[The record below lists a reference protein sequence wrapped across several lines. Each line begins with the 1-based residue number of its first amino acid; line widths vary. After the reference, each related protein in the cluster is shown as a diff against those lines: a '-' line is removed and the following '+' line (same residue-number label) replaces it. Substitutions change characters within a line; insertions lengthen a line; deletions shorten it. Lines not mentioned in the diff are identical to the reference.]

1 MTKIS
6 SSADLIAAIDDRK
19 EALKKKDVEINRR
32 AGISAAALPLIRKR
46 GGNMETDTMF
56 LLAKAL
62 SLTITIQTNKE
73 AKAEQA
79 VVQTNREVEAE
90 RDDAAAARA
99 ALTAANAV
107 MDAWS
112 VETFRITDAWQP
124 VVQMEDV
131 ERPAPYITDIKIVN
145 LKGRWAMVVK
155 KSDSA
160 DWINV
165 PVE

>member
-1 MTKIS
+1 M
-6 SSADLIAAIDDRK
+6 LEELDDRARI
-19 EALKKKDVEINRR
+19 E
-32 AGISAAALPLIRKR
+32 
-46 GGNMETDTMF
+46 
-56 LLAKAL
+56 
-62 SLTITIQTNKE
+62 
-73 AKAEQA
+73 AEQA

-90 RDDAAAARA
+90 GD
-99 ALTAANAV
+99 

-112 VETFRITDAWQP
+112 VERFRITDAWRP
-124 VVQMEDV
+124 VVLMEDV

>member
-1 MTKIS
+1 MLQQEEFTNR
-6 SSADLIAAIDDRK
+6 L
-19 EALKKKDVEINRR
+19 LKKKDVEINRR

-79 VVQTNREVEAE
+79 VVQTNREAEAE
-90 RDDAAAARA
+90 RDIS
-99 ALTAANAV
+99 
-107 MDAWS
+107 AWS
-112 VETFRITDAWQP
+112 VETFRITDARQP
-124 VVQMEDV
+124 VPVPKDV
-131 ERPAPYITDIKIVN
+131 ERPAPYITDIKIIN
-145 LKGRWAMVVK
+145 LKGNWVLVVK

-160 DWINV
+160 DWIYV
-165 PVE
+165 TVEREG

>member
-19 EALKKKDVEINRR
+19 EALKKKDMEINRR
-32 AGISAAALPLIRKR
+32 AGISSAALPLIRKR

-90 RDDAAAARA
+90 GDI
-99 ALTAANAV
+99 
-107 MDAWS
+107 DAWS
-112 VETFRITDAWQP
+112 VERFRITDAGPLWQP

-145 LKGRWAMVVK
+145 LKGRWALVVK